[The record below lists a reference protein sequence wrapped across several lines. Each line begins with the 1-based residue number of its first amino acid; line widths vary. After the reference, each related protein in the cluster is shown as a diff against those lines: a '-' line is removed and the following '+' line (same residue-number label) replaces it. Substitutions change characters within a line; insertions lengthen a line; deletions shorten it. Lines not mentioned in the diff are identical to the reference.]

1 MTKVLIKLFQI
12 YLSINRKLFKQKQR
26 IQIDQMVQKFRL
38 EQKTIDRAR
47 ELIKKGKMPEARTLI
62 HDSHNPRSIRN
73 ALGKELYE
81 GSLRRIREFD
91 KGNRD

>member
-1 MTKVLIKLFQI
+1 MYKSIKWSKIQTGTKNQQSK
-12 YLSINRKLFKQKQR
+12 R
-26 IQIDQMVQKFRL
+26 IDKER
-38 EQKTIDRAR
+38 
-47 ELIKKGKMPEARTLI
+47 KMPEARTLI